1 MLMFLR
7 KNTNKKRPGH
17 LVALSYG
24 KVNMDEREQ
33 EEINYEERDR
43 LFYELVVRQ
52 SALERILIKNKIISE
67 KDLAEAQ
74 VECMEKLQAVIEEK
88 QKELD
93 AATVSPTTGFI
104 KYGEKH
110 ETNPHESQEKE

>member
-1 MLMFLR
+1 
-7 KNTNKKRPGH
+7 
-17 LVALSYG
+17 
-24 KVNMDEREQ
+24 MDEREQ
-33 EEINYEERDR
+33 EEINHEERDR

-52 SALERILIKNKIISE
+52 SALERVLIKNKIISE

-74 VECMEKLQAVIEEK
+74 VECMEKLQAVIDAK

-93 AATVSPTTGFI
+93 AATAAPATGFI

-110 ETNPHESQEKE
+110 EDNDRSHESRE